1 MTLNC
6 SRFLIT
12 QNKGDTMN
20 IVEQLTGFISEV
32 TQLERDNK
40 ILNEQLLELENE
52 KSEGYKSFNTKT
64 HVLLKRED
72 LNDLLTALDN
82 LTYTTSNTNDEVQ
95 QVQSNADDASYT
107 ARNAY
112 DEAKEC
118 FKDLE
123 SLIVESED
131 EEDK

>member
-1 MTLNC
+1 M
-6 SRFLIT
+6 S
-12 QNKGDTMN
+12 
-20 IVEQLTGFISEV
+20 IVEKLTGLISEV

-131 EEDK
+131 EEDKWLR